1 MQEVSRSIHMT
12 VLRRAFGFARG
23 ALALLGLGVSFAIA
37 FPNVRDAL
45 VPQVALPEVPFAG
58 IQPGQ
63 PNVIR
68 AAVEQTTV
76 AEADESPE
84 QRALAEFIAKRYRI
98 AEEVITGIV
107 SSAYRAGAE
116 HRVDPLL
123 ILAVVAVESRFNP
136 VAESVFGAK
145 GLMQV
150 LPKYHREKLSGH
162 CGATALLEPEVNIQ
176 VGTQILR
183 EYLRRAGGTAGG
195 LPMYLGGAD
204 ESASLYTGKVLAER
218 ARLKQLTDRAKQLAE
233 PAKRLATTG

>member
-1 MQEVSRSIHMT
+1 MEEASCSFQVAA
-12 VLRRAFGFARG
+12 LRRAFGLTRG
-23 ALALLGLGVSFAIA
+23 ALALVGLGVSFALA
-37 FPNVRDAL
+37 FPSVRGAL
-45 VPQVALPEVPFAG
+45 VAHSPLPQADFAATHPGPEADDG
-58 IQPGQ
+58 
-63 PNVIR
+63 

-76 AEADESPE
+76 AAAEENPE
-84 QRALAEFIAKRYRI
+84 QRALAEFIAKRYRV
-98 AEEVITGIV
+98 AEEAITGIV
-107 SSAYRAGAE
+107 SSAYRAGAQ

-162 CGATALLEPEVNIQ
+162 GGETALLEPEVNIQ

-183 EYLRRAGGTAGG
+183 EYLRRSGETEGA
-195 LPMYLGGAD
+195 LQMYLGGAD

-218 ARLKQLTDRAKQLAE
+218 ARLKQLTERARQLAE
-233 PAKRLATTG
+233 RAKRLATSS